1 MKTLALSLI
10 LAASVRAAEPAWKA
24 VTLDDKFL
32 RVADDN
38 EKVVMISRDNA
49 SETKLL
55 GFPQSIV
62 LGSSVLK
69 ITWEGLS
76 DDAKTSHMAA
86 AGMVRS
92 VIRTADV
99 TITRTIV
106 APKNGHMVLI
116 HLLANK
122 PGSLSFRVSGESSL
136 KPRVENRRE
145 LVFTP
150 GDPGQT
156 GWRVTVWPFEA
167 DVSPGTDSIVV
178 RGEGE
183 ALIVWSFSR
192 AGNPADSTPDV
203 WPELAKRYDPDANP
217 PDPAKIWHGLFEAQ
231 SSIAPPPH

>member
-1 MKTLALSLI
+1 MKTFLLSFVFAF
-10 LAASVRAAEPAWKA
+10 AAHGEPAWKA

-69 ITWEGLS
+69 IAWEGLP

-122 PGSLSFRVSGESSL
+122 PGSLSFRVSGESSP

-145 LVFTP
+145 LLFPSP
-150 GDPGQT
+150 GDHGQT

-192 AGNPADSTPDV
+192 AGNPANPIPDV
-203 WPELAKRYDPDANP
+203 WPDLAKRYDPDANP
-217 PDPAKIWHGLFEAQ
+217 PNPAKIWHGLFDAQ
-231 SSIAPPPH
+231 SSAPPPTP